1 MSDSRTKN
9 SAKNVAAGFAC
20 QGAALLLSFVS
31 RSVFVMVLSSEY
43 LGINGLF
50 SNILTVLSFAELG
63 IGEALSYAMYQP
75 AKEGNREKLCQL
87 MRLYKTAYR
96 GIALFVTVVGVIASF
111 FLDYLVAEKPNIPEN
126 FQLIFWL
133 FLFNNVCSYLL
144 AYKQSILLVEQKKYI
159 VLYIQQGTK
168 VAQLLLQM
176 AILFFAHS
184 YYGFLLV
191 QVICTLL
198 TNVFISLYVKKAYPW
213 LNDRSVQ
220 APLPQEEQHKIVKDV
235 KALAISKVAGIVSN
249 GSDNIVIAK
258 ILGLTSVGVVSNY
271 TLVINSFSSILWGT
285 LSGIT
290 GSMGN
295 FNVNASVEKRR
306 AIFEEL
312 YLIVYWI
319 FCLCCTCLIVLLNP
333 FVEIW
338 VGTSYQTDLPIVV
351 ALVLIAYVSGMNFP
365 VYTFRVTCGL
375 FDEMKYPYFWSGIA
389 NVALSV
395 VLALKMGLFGVYIAT
410 VITRLLISETVE
422 GYIVYHKILEKPFW
436 RYVMRYLLSL
446 LLLAGC
452 TLICGKIVQG
462 VPGTGILA
470 LLIKGLVTFCLCNA
484 ILLLVFARTPTFARV
499 CQRMKKL
506 VDKKKAR

>member
-75 AKEGNREKLCQL
+75 AKEGDREKLCQL

-285 LSGIT
+285 LSGVT

-506 VDKKKAR
+506 VDKKKAG

>member
-96 GIALFVTVVGVIASF
+96 GIALFVTVVGVVASF

-168 VAQLLLQM
+168 VGQLLLQM
-176 AILFFAHS
+176 AVLFFAHS

-191 QVICTLL
+191 QVVCTLL

-220 APLPQEEQHKIVKDV
+220 APLSSAEQQKIFKDV
-235 KALAISKVAGIVSN
+235 KALAVSKVAGIVSN

-285 LSGIT
+285 LSGVT

-338 VGTSYQTDLPIVV
+338 VGSSYQTDLPIVV

-375 FDEMKYPYFWSGIA
+375 FDEMKYPYFWSGVA

-422 GYIVYHKILEKPFW
+422 GYIVYHKILGKPFW
-436 RYVMRYLLSL
+436 RYVVRYLLSVL
-446 LLLAGC
+446 LLGGC
-452 TLICGKIVQG
+452 ALLCGKAVQI
-462 VPGTGILA
+462 VPGTGIVA
-470 LLIKGLVTFCLCNA
+470 LLGKGVVTFCLCNA
-484 ILLLVFARTPTFARV
+484 ILWLLFARTPTFARV
-499 CQRMKKL
+499 CRRIKTL
-506 VDKKKAR
+506 VGRNKAR

>member
-470 LLIKGLVTFCLCNA
+470 LLFKGLVTFCLCNA

>member
-285 LSGIT
+285 LSGVT

-499 CQRMKKL
+499 CQRIKKL
-506 VDKKKAR
+506 VNKKKAG

>member
-50 SNILTVLSFAELG
+50 SNILTVRSFAELG

>member
-96 GIALFVTVVGVIASF
+96 GIALFVTVVGVVASF

-168 VAQLLLQM
+168 VGQLLLQM
-176 AILFFAHS
+176 AVLFFAHS

-191 QVICTLL
+191 QVVCTLL

-220 APLPQEEQHKIVKDV
+220 APLSSAEQQKIFKDV

-285 LSGIT
+285 LSGVT

-338 VGTSYQTDLPIVV
+338 VGSSYQTDLPIVV

-375 FDEMKYPYFWSGIA
+375 FDEMKYPYFWSGVA

-436 RYVMRYLLSL
+436 RYVVRYLLSVL
-446 LLLAGC
+446 LLGGC
-452 TLICGKIVQG
+452 ALLCGKAVQI
-462 VPGTGILA
+462 VPGTGIVA
-470 LLIKGLVTFCLCNA
+470 LLGKGVVTFCLCNA
-484 ILLLVFARTPTFARV
+484 ILWLLFARTPTFARV
-499 CQRMKKL
+499 CRRIKTL
-506 VDKKKAR
+506 VSRNKAR

>member
-96 GIALFVTVVGVIASF
+96 RIALFVTVVGVIASF

>member
-285 LSGIT
+285 LSGVT

-506 VDKKKAR
+506 VDKKKAG

>member
-213 LNDRSVQ
+213 LNDRLVQ
-220 APLPQEEQHKIVKDV
+220 VPLPQEEQHKIVKDV

-285 LSGIT
+285 LSGVT

-506 VDKKKAR
+506 VDKKKAG

>member
-20 QGAALLLSFVS
+20 QGVALLLSFIS

-75 AKEGNREKLCQL
+75 AKESNREKLCQL

-111 FLDYLVAEKPNIPEN
+111 FLDYLVAQKPDIPEN

-168 VAQLLLQM
+168 AAQLVLQM
-176 AILFFAHS
+176 AVLFFARS

-191 QVICTLL
+191 QVVCTLL
-198 TNVFISLYVKKAYPW
+198 TNVFISLYVKRAYPW
-213 LNDRSVQ
+213 LNDRAVRANLSQ
-220 APLPQEEQHKIVKDV
+220 QEQQKIFKDV
-235 KALAISKVAGIVSN
+235 KALAVSKVAGIVSN

-338 VGTSYQTDLPIVV
+338 VGHSYQTELPIVV

-375 FDEMKYPYFWSGIA
+375 FDEMKYPYFWSGVA

-422 GYIVYHKILEKPFW
+422 GYIVYRKILEKPFW
-436 RYVMRYLLSL
+436 RYVVRYLLSML
-446 LLLAGC
+446 LLGGC
-452 TLICGKIVQG
+452 VLVCGRAAQA
-462 VPGTGILA
+462 VPGSGILS
-470 LLIKGLVTFCLCNA
+470 LLGKGLVTFCLCNV
-484 ILLLVFARTPTFARV
+484 ILLLLFGRTPVFARVFR
-499 CQRMKKL
+499 RMKGLLGRKR
-506 VDKKKAR
+506 A

>member
-285 LSGIT
+285 LSGVT

-295 FNVNASVEKRR
+295 FNVNASVEKRC

-499 CQRMKKL
+499 CQRIKKL
-506 VDKKKAR
+506 VNKKKAG

>member
-484 ILLLVFARTPTFARV
+484 ILLLVFVRTPTFARV

>member
-285 LSGIT
+285 LSGVT

>member
-87 MRLYKTAYR
+87 MRLYKRAYL

-285 LSGIT
+285 LSGVT

-484 ILLLVFARTPTFARV
+484 ILWLVFARTPTFARV

-506 VDKKKAR
+506 VDKKKAG

>member
-87 MRLYKTAYR
+87 MRLYKRAYL

-168 VAQLLLQM
+168 VGQLLLQM
-176 AILFFAHS
+176 AVLFFAHS

-191 QVICTLL
+191 QVVCTLL

-220 APLPQEEQHKIVKDV
+220 APLPPAEQRKIFQDV

-285 LSGIT
+285 LSGVT

-319 FCLCCTCLIVLLNP
+319 FCLCCTCLVVLLNP

-338 VGTSYQTDLPIVV
+338 VGTSYQTDSSIVV

-375 FDEMKYPYFWSGIA
+375 FDEMKYPYFWSGVA
-389 NVALSV
+389 NVVLSV
-395 VLALKMGLFGVYIAT
+395 VLGLKMGLFGVYIAT

-436 RYVMRYLLSL
+436 RYVVRYLLSVL
-446 LLLAGC
+446 LLGGC
-452 TLICGKIVQG
+452 VLICGNAAQR
-462 VPGTGILA
+462 VPGGG
-470 LLIKGLVTFCLCNA
+470 LLSLLGKGVVTFCLCNV
-484 ILLLVFARTPTFARV
+484 ILLLLFVRTPVFARVLR
-499 CQRMKKL
+499 RMKNL
-506 VDKKKAR
+506 LGGNKA

>member
-312 YLIVYWI
+312 YLIVHWI